1 MTAGRMR
8 GVELLLDG
16 SLHAYD
22 PHADKTLFEGVLQR
36 RTIAFMID
44 LFIIAVPVG
53 VIALLVFMFCT
64 LSLRMNWTLL
74 WLLIPLSIVWAL
86 VYYGTTMGGPASA
99 TMGMQAAGIEVRTW
113 YGARCFPELGAAHGF
128 LFWVLVTALT
138 PLVLVAGM
146 LNARHQLLHDLL
158 LGVVVVRAR

>member
-22 PHADKTLFEGVLQR
+22 PHADKALFEGVLQR

-53 VIALLVFMFCT
+53 VIGLLVFMFCAF
-64 LSLRMNWTLL
+64 SLRMNWMPL
-74 WLLIPLSIVWAL
+74 WLLVPLS
-86 VYYGTTMGGPASA
+86 GRSG
-99 TMGMQAAGIEVRTW
+99 R
-113 YGARCFPELGAAHGF
+113 
-128 LFWVLVTALT
+128 
-138 PLVLVAGM
+138 
-146 LNARHQLLHDLL
+146 
-158 LGVVVVRAR
+158 